1 MAQDGILMKQPWIT
15 PSLFDG
21 KPDWVVDEWT
31 YAEFTKDN
39 RSELERHWDTWITEQ
54 DLRAI
59 AGAGL
64 NTVRI
69 PVGCEFILPPAAYSM
84 LAWSLARSTFL
95 ESRGSGA
102 GEDLP
107 VMGGWLVTR
116 TSLVR
121 HVQHGRLWVVP
132 GVTDR
137 DCLSLKPRL
146 PQSLPERSR
155 SADDGF
161 TPNLTASSH
170 ATPPPS
176 AMHLRATIMNPTDAR
191 LVPHSA
197 RG

>member
-1 MAQDGILMKQPWIT
+1 MVQLRRVEGPRGESRWLVSWPPSCFPCAVANDQAGSRGGLRVAEDGILMKQPWIT

-69 PVGCEFILPPAAYSM
+69 PVGCEFTLPPAAYSM
-84 LAWSLARSTFL
+84 LAWSLARSTFF

-137 DCLSLKPRL
+137 DCLS
-146 PQSLPERSR
+146 
-155 SADDGF
+155 
-161 TPNLTASSH
+161 
-170 ATPPPS
+170 PS
-176 AMHLRATIMNPTDAR
+176 
-191 LVPHSA
+191 
-197 RG
+197 G